1 MDELTQS
8 QIELLET
15 LQSLIFD
22 DDKIDFDDFL
32 QLAKAGKI
40 NYGHDTSAM
49 NRMRV
54 LGMIDTLYVLSKL
67 FNDPWVNVIDIR
79 MILSQMNE
87 ATNFDKIT
95 IKE

>member
-1 MDELTQS
+1 MNELPQS

-15 LQSLIFD
+15 LQRLILD
-22 DDKIDFDDFL
+22 DDKIDFDDFI
-32 QLAKAGKI
+32 QLAKADKI

-67 FNDPWVNVIDIR
+67 FDDSWVSFIDVRLI
-79 MILSQMNE
+79 IGQMNE

-95 IKE
+95 IQV